1 MDVKCTNCD
10 GWGKVIRDPC
20 RKCQGDRIFTHIV
33 DKKIDMPRNVQDGN
47 VIRLQEAGHAV

>member
-20 RKCQGDRIFTHIV
+20 KKCHGDRIFTHIV
-33 DKKIDMPRNVQDGN
+33 DKKIDMPRNV
-47 VIRLQEAGHAV
+47 